1 MGCAAAVDGDGRMC
15 KMSAQM
21 RLKWRIILPAP
32 TASRLSNFQTGGRLR
47 DVIKVLT
54 HDIQPMGGVRASL
67 AAAEGMARA
76 QAIVIVPRTHAIFFI
91 LREINYWVI
100 SRFAK

>member
-1 MGCAAAVDGDGRMC
+1 MWCAPVVDGDGRMC
-15 KMSAQM
+15 K
-21 RLKWRIILPAP
+21 WRIYQR
-32 TASRLSNFQTGGRLR
+32 RLSNFQTGGRLR

-67 AAAEGMARA
+67 SAAEGMARA
-76 QAIVIVPRTHAIFFI
+76 QAIVIVPRIHAIFFMVK
-91 LREINYWVI
+91 LKRY

>member
-1 MGCAAAVDGDGRMC
+1 MED
-15 KMSAQM
+15 
-21 RLKWRIILPAP
+21 LPAP
-32 TASRLSNFQTGGRLR
+32 TEQLPNGGEI

-67 AAAEGMARA
+67 SAAEGMARA
-76 QAIVIVPRTHAIFFI
+76 QAIVIVPRIHAIFFMVK
-91 LREINYWVI
+91 LKRY